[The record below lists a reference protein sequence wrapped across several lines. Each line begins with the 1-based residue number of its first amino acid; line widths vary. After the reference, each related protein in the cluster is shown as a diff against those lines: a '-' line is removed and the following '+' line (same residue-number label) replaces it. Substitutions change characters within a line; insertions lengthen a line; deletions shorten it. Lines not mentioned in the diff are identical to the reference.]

1 MHFPKCKSA
10 IEVDEKMQNGRK
22 KEEEKEVNKKKYKMN
37 FAVNLLELILMEKIM
52 MSVLNLVK
60 QLITLM
66 NQMKN

>member
-1 MHFPKCKSA
+1 
-10 IEVDEKMQNGRK
+10 
-22 KEEEKEVNKKKYKMN
+22 MN
-37 FAVNLLELILMEKIM
+37 FAADLLELILMEKIM